1 MPGLV
6 PGIRAFLPFLAKPG
20 WMAGTSPAMT
30 NDRESAMS
38 KLALLLSILA
48 PCVTA
53 TATSTHAAPYPTHTV
68 EIIVSYGA
76 GGSTDFVARA
86 VAQKLTE
93 KLGQPFVILN
103 RPGASGTI
111 GIKNAIAAKP
121 DGYTLYVGYT
131 SETVVV
137 PQISKTANYSVLDD
151 FEPIAVTGL
160 VPVVLIVSKDMHVD
174 NLKDFIAEVRA
185 NPGKYTYGG
194 SIGSPPH
201 VMGAWMNKIRGLQV
215 QHIPYRGGAQGVTD
229 VIGGHLDMFYGGV
242 AVAKPAIDGGNVKAL
257 AVTGDT
263 RSTALPNVP
272 TFKEAGVPEFDLASW
287 TVMLAPKGTPPDIVA
302 LIRKETLA
310 ALDDPATKSA
320 LARQGV
326 ERSDNQDVRA
336 FLIAEREK
344 FGRAV
349 RELGIKMGE

>member
-1 MPGLV
+1 MTGLM
-6 PGIRAFLPFLAKPG
+6 GRLCGA
-20 WMAGTSPAMT
+20 
-30 NDRESAMS
+30 
-38 KLALLLSILA
+38 ALLVASFCFGA
-48 PCVTA
+48 A
-53 TATSTHAAPYPTHTV
+53 AAPYPTRNV

-86 VAQKLTE
+86 VAQKLGE
-93 KLGQPFVILN
+93 KLGEPFVILN

-111 GIKNAIAAKP
+111 GIKTAIAAKP

-131 SETVVV
+131 SECAVV
-137 PQISKTANYSVLDD
+137 PQISKIANYSVLDD
-151 FEPIAVTGL
+151 FEPIAITGL
-160 VPVVLIVSKDMHVD
+160 VPVVLIVSKNVQAN
-174 NLKDFIAEVRA
+174 NLKDFIAEMRA

-201 VMGAWMNKIRGLQV
+201 IMGAWMNKLKGLDIT
-215 QHIPYRGGAQGVTD
+215 HIPYRGGAQGVTD

-242 AVAKPAIDGGNVKAL
+242 AVAKPAIDGGLVKAI

-263 RSTALPNVP
+263 RSSALPNVP

-302 LIRKETLA
+302 LLKKETLT
-310 ALDDPATKSA
+310 ALDDPATRGA

-326 ERSDNQDVRA
+326 ERSTTDDVRG
-336 FLIAEREK
+336 FLKSEHDK

-349 RELGIKMGE
+349 RELGIRMGP